1 MTDLT
6 TLLHTTFGFPAFRAN
21 QEAVC
26 RAVIAGRDALLVM
39 PTGAGK
45 SLCYQ
50 LPAIARGGT
59 ALVVSP
65 LIALMDDQAAKL
77 TAAGLRV
84 ARIHSN
90 LSRDDARTAC
100 RDYLSGSLDFL
111 FIAPERMRVPGFPE
125 MLARRKPTLVAIDEA
140 HCISVWGHDFRPD
153 YRTLGDHL
161 PALRPA
167 PILALTATATPT
179 VQKDIVAQLQLHNPA
194 LFIHGFRRSNLA
206 IEVVEL
212 SKPRRHEFTVKLLS
226 SPAARPA
233 IVYTPSR
240 RDSEALAAD
249 LNRHFPAA
257 AYHAGLDASVR
268 QSVQRKFQSGKLEVV
283 VATIAFG
290 MGIDKADVRTIVHT
304 ALPASV
310 EAFYQ
315 EIGRAGR
322 DGLPSRSVLLHS
334 FVDRKIHESFLDRD
348 YPPASDLARVAAVLT
363 DDFLMPEPL
372 CRKLKMAPDLFTK
385 SVEKLA
391 AQGAVQLDFAGNVRL
406 ADEARRAD
414 SNPASP
420 ASWRAAYE
428 AQIAFRRS
436 QIDRMVAFAETQ
448 QCRMTAIIRHFGD
461 TADAHRPCGICDF
474 CSPATTTA
482 QTFRPPTPE
491 DLRQLM
497 FILQE
502 LDDRSRSTGKLFTA
516 LSEGALR
523 NTAAGK
529 DRKTF
534 DTLLDALSRAALIA
548 LTPDTFTNPEGNV
561 ITYKKAALTH
571 EGREAAATGILLTYN
586 ILLPDTNEVASTKKK
601 ASRSSVKSASSHTP
615 SKSSPPREINKS
627 VYSEDQKTLEKA
639 LLVWR
644 KEEAKR
650 AAIPE
655 FFILSAA
662 VLHGIVTQCPT
673 SLSQLLTISGI
684 GPEKADRFGAAIIAI
699 CRAATTNVSP
709 SASLPEM
716 KPSSRPAR
724 SEVEGPPHFSR
735 PIVSIDESPAILKKR
750 LKRIAEDFTPIKEFS
765 KKTRLRS
772 HEYNDATNRR
782 IDFEDDLRLFAKDQ
796 SEKLNLTEAAI
807 LSASAIK
814 DILNFR
820 PRTQDDLDQLPNL
833 RGDLPASFYKS
844 LLITCTAGYKPQQ
857 EPVKQPRMQV
867 ALPSTAVK
875 EPTSPIQLFSEP
887 TPTFHRTRTTAPSDP
902 AAALTPAQ
910 QLLDAELRAW
920 RKSEAER
927 IGLPQF
933 FVLGSSALRSIV
945 LLCPKSIAQLQ
956 TISGIGPEKAEKFGP
971 AILALCNA

>member
-6 TLLHTTFGFPAFRAN
+6 SLLHTTFGFSAFRAN

-26 RAVIAGRDALLVM
+26 RAVIDGRDALLVM

-59 ALVVSP
+59 ALVISP

-77 TAAGLRV
+77 TASGLRV

-179 VQKDIVAQLQLHNPA
+179 VQNDIVAQLQLRDPA

-206 IEVVEL
+206 IEVVEM

-226 SPAARPA
+226 SPASRPA

-240 RDSEALAAD
+240 RDAEALAAD

-268 QSVQRKFQSGKLEVV
+268 QRVQRKFQSGKLEVV

-334 FVDRKIHESFLDRD
+334 YADRKIHESFLERD

-363 DDFLMPEPL
+363 SDFLMPGPL
-372 CRKLKMAPDLFTK
+372 AQRLKMDLDSFTK
-385 SVEKLA
+385 SVEKLIA
-391 AQGAVQLDFAGNVRL
+391 HGTASIDFAGNVRL
-406 ADEARRAD
+406 ADEARSAD
-414 SNPASP
+414 SNADAAP
-420 ASWRAAYE
+420 ASWRASYE

-461 TADAHRPCGICDF
+461 TADAHRPCGICDV
-474 CSPATTTA
+474 CSPATATA
-482 QTFRPPTPE
+482 HAYRPPTPE

-497 FILQE
+497 YILQE
-502 LDDRSRSTGKLFTA
+502 LDDRSRSTGKLYSA
-516 LSEGALR
+516 LAEGALR
-523 NTAAGK
+523 GTPAGK

-534 DTLLDALSRAALIA
+534 DTLLDALDRAALIA
-548 LTPDTFTNPEGNV
+548 LAADTFTNPEGNV
-561 ITYKKAALTH
+561 ITYKKASLTH
-571 EGREAAATGILLTYN
+571 EGREAVATGNIHAPD
-586 ILLPDTNEVASTKKK
+586 ILLPDTNAPDAPATKSKK
-601 ASRSSVKSASSHTP
+601 
-615 SKSSPPREINKS
+615 SKSSKVAR
-627 VYSEDQKTLEKA
+627 KTERNQTTATYTPEQQQLDDKLRA
-639 LLVWR
+639 WR
-644 KEEAKR
+644 KTEAAKTGKP
-650 AAIPE
+650 A
-655 FFILSAA
+655 FIVFGDA
-662 VLHGIVTQCPT
+662 VLRNLVLANPQTI
-673 SLSQLLTISGI
+673 SDLLTVSGI
-684 GPEKADRFGAAIIAI
+684 GPEKSDRFGTEIIAI
-699 CRAATTNVSP
+699 CRAVISTEPASP
-709 SASLPEM
+709 HPNNL
-716 KPSSRPAR
+716 PSSRPNPERAQR
-724 SEVEGPPHFSR
+724 VEGEVEGPPHFSR
-735 PIVSIDESPAILKKR
+735 SANALGE
-750 LKRIAEDFTPIKEFS
+750 
-765 KKTRLRS
+765 KT
-772 HEYNDATNRR
+772 T
-782 IDFEDDLRLFAKDQ
+782 
-796 SEKLNLTEAAI
+796 
-807 LSASAIK
+807 
-814 DILNFR
+814 
-820 PRTQDDLDQLPNL
+820 
-833 RGDLPASFYKS
+833 
-844 LLITCTAGYKPQQ
+844 
-857 EPVKQPRMQV
+857 
-867 ALPSTAVK
+867 
-875 EPTSPIQLFSEP
+875 
-887 TPTFHRTRTTAPSDP
+887 TFHRPRPTTPEP
-902 AAALTPAQ
+902 AAVLTPAQ
-910 QLLDAELRAW
+910 QLLDESLRAW

-945 LLCPKSIAQLQ
+945 LQHPKSLAQLQ
-956 TISGIGPEKAEKFGP
+956 SISGIGPEKAAKFGA